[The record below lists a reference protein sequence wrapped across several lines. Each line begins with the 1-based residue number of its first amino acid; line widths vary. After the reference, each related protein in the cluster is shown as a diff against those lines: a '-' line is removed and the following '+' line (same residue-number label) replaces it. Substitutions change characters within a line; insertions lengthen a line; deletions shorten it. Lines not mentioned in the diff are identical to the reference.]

1 MIVAAC
7 STDEYEVGL
16 DDSIWW
22 KIEGGRKQEGTLRT
36 LGAEGKEIT
45 YTLEDIEPIAH
56 DYDFH
61 GRATTCWTVR
71 HPDSDELL
79 VIKDTWSSEGRTA
92 ERRHLAKATKVPGVC
107 QIVAHE
113 ERGKAS
119 EFRCPKTLSLFFDRV
134 AERITMEAYGEQI
147 DHFGTPLQLLE
158 ALRDIVD
165 GGSSR
170 LPDKST
176 TR

>member
-1 MIVAAC
+1 MIATAC

-22 KIEGGRKQEGTLRT
+22 KIVAGRKAEGTLRT
-36 LGAEGKEIT
+36 LDAGGEEIT
-45 YTLEDIEPIAH
+45 YNLEDVEPTAH

-79 VIKDTWSSEGRTA
+79 VVKDTWSSEDRTA
-92 ERRHLAKATKVPGVC
+92 EREQLVKARKLPGVC

-113 ERGKAS
+113 ERWKTS
-119 EFRCPKTLSLFFDRV
+119 DFRCPSTLSLFFNRV
-134 AERITMEAYGEQI
+134 AERITMEAYGERI
-147 DHFGTPLQLLE
+147 DRFKDPLQLLE

-165 GGSSR
+165 GTS
-170 LPDKST
+170 
-176 TR
+176 